1 MRIGDC
7 TKGLFTSVRP
17 SLRPFV
23 CLRDQKDRFL
33 SYPFGV
39 GLTDGGGATPSVG
52 KGKDRRQDQDR
63 RELEVSKQAGREAN
77 SRLPSEEEKEEEED

>member
-7 TKGLFTSVRP
+7 TKGLFTSSLRP
-17 SLRPFV
+17 RPFV

-39 GLTDGGGATPSVG
+39 GLTDGGATPPVG